1 MENIYAAMLLHKAG
15 KEINE
20 ETVTTVLTAAGITV
34 EPIQVKALVASLSE
48 VNIDEAIK
56 AAPTMMAA
64 APVAAGGAPAEQK
77 PAAAAP
83 VDKKKKAEE
92 DKAKEEAALEG
103 LGALFG

>member
-20 ETVTTVLTAAGITV
+20 ASVTKVLEAAGLTV
-34 EPIQVKALVASLSE
+34 DAVQVKALVASLSE

-64 APVAAGGAPAEQK
+64 APVATPAAGAEAK
-77 PAAAAP
+77 PAAAPAE
-83 VDKKKKAEE
+83 DKKKKAEE
-92 DKAKEEAALEG
+92 EKAKEEAALEG

>member
-20 ETVTTVLTAAGITV
+20 DSVTKVLEAAGLTV
-34 EPIQVKALVASLSE
+34 DIVQIKALVASLSE

-64 APVAAGGAPAEQK
+64 APVAAPAGGEAK
-77 PAAAAP
+77 PAAAPAE
-83 VDKKKKAEE
+83 DKKKKAEDE
-92 DKAKEEAALEG
+92 KAKEEAALEG